1 MLHCA
6 NCARPGR
13 RSGGSVLSVRSVLS
27 RIVGEVAAQAAK
39 LTLTASIAVHRL
51 GFLRDRSWWLTMLGI
66 GVAFGVLLLGSIALF
81 GSRTDA
87 WNQAEHS
94 ATNLLLA
101 LDRDIERNLTVLDL
115 SLQGISE
122 ALAEPGIESVS
133 PSIRQHALFDR
144 SGTAENLGS
153 MLVIGPDGHV
163 HADSTTLTPDGL
175 FLGDRDYFQIHE
187 RLPDVGLYISRVF
200 ASRMGHGDLR
210 FAITR
215 RLDKPNGDFA
225 GVVSASLRLTYFHR
239 LFEKLDI
246 GKKGSISLLRS
257 DGRILYRYPFRNEDV
272 DVDLSKRGTNFAR
285 FSSADSGQYVSMAV
299 LDGVERLY
307 TFRHLGKMPLILSV
321 SLSTEEILEPWRRK
335 TMIIGPAM
343 LLLCASAVASSLL
356 FRREMLRR
364 ARSER
369 DLATANEQ
377 LLVQASTDGLTGLS
391 NRRAFDAEFD
401 RAFRTTVRQGSTI
414 TLLMIDADHFKRFN
428 DTYGHV
434 AGDEVLR
441 AIGICMQTNLRRPG
455 DRAARYGGEE
465 FAAILP
471 ETDQEAALRLGE
483 SIRMAVKRLE
493 IAHAGS
499 KGGSVSI
506 SIGAATTTP
515 LIGDQPAS
523 LLEAADQSL
532 YAAKKAGRDC
542 VRCAPDRQQSKI
554 DLSKMVSAA
563 IRLHDAERANQT

>member
-1 MLHCA
+1 
-6 NCARPGR
+6 
-13 RSGGSVLSVRSVLS
+13 
-27 RIVGEVAAQAAK
+27 
-39 LTLTASIAVHRL
+39 
-51 GFLRDRSWWLTMLGI
+51 MLGI
-66 GVAFGVLLLGSIALF
+66 GVACGVLLLGSIALF
-81 GSRTDA
+81 GSRNDA
-87 WNQAEHS
+87 WEQAEHS

-133 PSIRQHALFDR
+133 SNIRHHALFDR
-144 SGTAENLGS
+144 SGTAEYLGD
-153 MLVIGPDGHV
+153 MLVLGPDGRV
-163 HADSTTLTPDGL
+163 RADSTTFTATGL
-175 FLGDRDYFQIHE
+175 FLGDRDYFQVHE
-187 RLPDVGLYISRVF
+187 RLPDVGTYISRVF
-200 ASRMGHGDLR
+200 ASRIGKGDLR

-215 RLDKPNGDFA
+215 RLNDPDGGFA
-225 GVVSASLRLTYFHR
+225 GVVSASLRLTYFNH

-246 GKKGSISLLRS
+246 GKKGSITLLRS
-257 DGRILYRYPFRNEDV
+257 DGRILYRYPFRAEDV
-272 DVDLSKRGTNFAR
+272 DVDLSKRGTNFAH
-285 FSSADSGQYVSMAV
+285 FSSANSGQYVSVAA

-307 TFRHLGKMPLILSV
+307 SFRHLGNMPLILSV
-321 SLSTEEILEPWRRK
+321 SLSTDEILEPWRRK
-335 TMIIGPAM
+335 TMVIGPAM

-441 AIGICMQTNLRRPG
+441 AIAICMQTNLRRPG

-471 ETDQEAALRLGE
+471 ETDQDAALRLGE
-483 SIRMAVKRLE
+483 SIRLAVKRLE
-493 IAHAGS
+493 IAHCGS
-499 KGGSVSI
+499 ETGIVSI
-506 SIGAATTTP
+506 SIGVATTTP

-523 LLEAADQSL
+523 LLEVADQSL

-542 VRCAPDRQQSKI
+542 VRCAPDQPQTEI
-554 DLSKMVSAA
+554 DLSKMVNAA
-563 IRLHDAERANQT
+563 IRLHDAERSNRI